1 MENGTLSYEL
11 KRRWSDGTSHVLFE
25 PLELLEKLVALIPRP
40 WTHLVRYHGVF
51 APHARLRSSVVP
63 RRPDQG
69 DSAHDG
75 QAPTQPPGGKR
86 RRVLPWAELMKRVF
100 MVDVLACPRCGSS
113 MSIISV
119 LKDPEVVEKFLVCL
133 GISPTPM
140 VPAQSR
146 APPF

>member
-1 MENGTLSYEL
+1 MENGQLSYEL

-25 PLELLEKLVALIPRP
+25 PLELLEKLVALMPRP

-51 APHARLRSSVVP
+51 APNARLRSRVVP
-63 RRPDQG
+63 RQPDQRDAALKEG
-69 DSAHDG
+69 ASA
-75 QAPTQPPGGKR
+75 QPTSGKR

-119 LKDPEVVEKFLVCL
+119 LRDPDVVEKFLGSIARRAEL
-133 GISPTPM
+133 SP
-140 VPAQSR
+140 SLI
-146 APPF
+146 